1 MSVQVDISILELLS
15 SKICHDLISPI
26 GAVNNG
32 IEFMTEMGADAGDE
46 ATDLI
51 AFSAQQAS
59 AKLQAFRMAYG
70 AGGADGSLKPEDVH
84 KSIQAII
91 GAEDKLTQSWDPYGE
106 LGYEDRPDA
115 FCKILICAM
124 LLAMEC
130 LPKGGELVVSAGD
143 QTGQTLV
150 KAGGENAGIRNMMEE
165 ALALDIHKDELEPK
179 HVHAYMTGLLAQA
192 YDFKVSVSVTD
203 TDSVILLLELPSA

>member
-1 MSVQVDISILELLS
+1 
-15 SKICHDLISPI
+15 
-26 GAVNNG
+26 
-32 IEFMTEMGADAGDE
+32 
-46 ATDLI
+46 
-51 AFSAQQAS
+51 
-59 AKLQAFRMAYG
+59 
-70 AGGADGSLKPEDVH
+70 
-84 KSIQAII
+84 
-91 GAEDKLTQSWDPYGE
+91 
-106 LGYEDRPDA
+106 
-115 FCKILICAM
+115 